1 MILAALSN
9 EILAMLSDLY
19 FHQFVCEIW
28 KVIDEETAS
37 LGLVYYNVSFFLCLS
52 VHRSYWSICI
62 AYFEACCIMKPEWEN
77 ISLRSRVT

>member
-9 EILAMLSDLY
+9 EILPMLSDLY

-37 LGLVYYNVSFFLCLS
+37 LGLVYYIVIFVHACLYTG
-52 VHRSYWSICI
+52 VIEV
-62 AYFEACCIMKPEWEN
+62 F
-77 ISLRSRVT
+77 V